1 MSAAKPKEAE
11 MMNKFTG
18 SAKRKSSQTPPFIL
32 SGNGSAA
39 ISIEQT
45 ASLIPLIIWAAV
57 KYSSRVFLLCIISA
71 AVSTAA
77 DLAAR
82 LIIKFAVKSKSDSAV
97 RFDIYP
103 IFIGLCAVCML
114 PYNVS
119 AAALII
125 FDLLA
130 IALKYLADGIISPL
144 AAARTVMIP
153 ITANFGASFFYSDSY
168 RMTTPLSILSK
179 SELPDDSLT
188 DMFLGRSDGMTGEI
202 SALLI
207 LLCMV
212 YLLVR
217 GHIRWE
223 TPVAAVGAAFLVA
236 FEFAPDSVEYY
247 LFAISEILCGGLL
260 FGAVFIASDKRRQPV
275 SMYGRLIYGAL
286 IGALAMVIRLNG
298 DIDGIYPAVALLSPF
313 TPLIDRFTATSPFG
327 GYRRRKNTK
336 KNSAADNQKSEKA
349 EKSAENED

>member
-1 MSAAKPKEAE
+1 
-11 MMNKFTG
+11 MNKFTNPK
-18 SAKRKSSQTPPFIL
+18 KRKSSAQPPFIS
-32 SGNGSAA
+32 SGTVSAS

-45 ASLIPLIIWAAV
+45 AALIPTIIWAAV

-71 AVSTAA
+71 AVSAAA
-77 DLAAR
+77 DFAAR
-82 LIIKFAVKSKSDSAV
+82 LILKFTVKSKKDSAV

-103 IFIGLCAVCML
+103 IFIGLCTVCML

-119 AAALII
+119 LAALVI

-130 IALKYLADGIISPL
+130 VALKYLLDGIISPI
-144 AAARTVMIP
+144 AAARTLMIP
-153 ITANFGASFFYSDSY
+153 ITANFGASFFYSNSE

-188 DMFLGRSDGMTGEI
+188 DMFLGRSDGMIGEI
-202 SALLI
+202 SAVLI

-212 YLLVR
+212 YLLIR
-217 GHIRWE
+217 GHIQWE
-223 TPVAAVGAAFLVA
+223 TPAAAVAAAFVVA

-260 FGAVFIASDKRRQPV
+260 FGAVFIASDRRRQPV

-286 IGALAMVIRLNG
+286 IGVLAMVIRLNT
-298 DIDGIYPAVALLSPF
+298 DIDGIYPAVALLSLF

-327 GYRRRKNTK
+327 GYRRKPAKSAKKQPTSDGEKPENGENTEKN
-336 KNSAADNQKSEKA
+336 
-349 EKSAENED
+349 AENEN